1 MRFRKVES
9 VSAVGD
15 DVGHYA
21 LGIFASGFET
31 RAIHVAKNCSVDAF
45 EKTVAFGFSSDIDAL
60 SRRDNDLFFKNFG
73 SGRFLL
79 LGTKD
84 DDQVIFKC
92 LNSLLDEKSS
102 GFVKILV
109 DYSVMTRSWYGA
121 ILTWARLA
129 DFNGEIEIDFVYAS
143 GRYLSEFDPLLISE
157 LETLPNFEGNS
168 GGFRKTTALFGLGY
182 DQYATLAVYDRIE
195 PDVLYC
201 CVAGMSAYDASAIK
215 ALAENQAMVEASER
229 IVELPLLDVEAAF
242 RLLCDVIVGIGRD
255 SHVVVVPMGPK
266 THVLVTLLVALRLPW
281 LTCLHAKGVR
291 SHPIQVE
298 ALGPISIA
306 RVFFSA

>member
-1 MRFRKVES
+1 MRFRKVETVHNLEDS
-9 VSAVGD
+9 VGY
-15 DVGHYA
+15 YA

-31 RAIHVAKNCSVDAF
+31 RAVHVAKKFGANTL
-45 EKTVAFGFSSDIDAL
+45 EKTVVFGFSSDVRAL
-60 SRRDNDLFFKNFG
+60 SRENNDIFFKSFG
-73 SGRFLL
+73 SGEFLL
-79 LGTKD
+79 LGTQD
-84 DDQVIFKC
+84 DDQVIFTC
-92 LNSLLDEKSS
+92 LNSLLTKKKTD
-102 GFVKILV
+102 VLRILV
-109 DYSVMTRSWYGA
+109 DYSVMTRTWYSA

-129 DFNGEIEIDFVYAS
+129 DFDREVEIDFVYAS
-143 GRYLSEFDPLLISE
+143 GRYLNDFDPLLISE

-168 GGFRKTTALFGLGY
+168 GGFRKTTALFSLGY

-201 CVAGMSAYDASAIK
+201 CVAGMAGCDASAIK
-215 ALAENQAMVEASER
+215 ALSENQAMVEASER

-281 LTCLHAKGVR
+281 LTCLHAKGTR
-291 SHPIQVE
+291 PRPIQVE

-306 RVFFSA
+306 RVFFSV